1 MRRVMETPLDRSSV
15 SLVPESALNPIWVA
29 FVTGLLA
36 LALAL
41 GYALAH
47 AVETRWI
54 FLN

>member
-15 SLVPESALNPIWVA
+15 SLIPEATTNPIWIA
-29 FVTGLLA
+29 FTTGLLG

-54 FLN
+54 FVN